1 MLSVYS
7 TCLSVPDD
15 GVRDTV
21 TTSEFLELRLDGQE
35 WDSKHHGRFTLIHP
49 EECSADA
56 FSHIDDKILMLIDG
70 ITVAWNYLNNTYA
83 AWKLG
88 GNATTPIEVSSHHF
102 RLLLRK
108 YSTYRKIFTNSEYA
122 MYITNEGVYGVRFPE
137 FEPILKGY
145 VVLSKAMAAILP
157 VFSFHHEAV
166 YDLDPTSDLIPIHA
180 FGPDICLPIDGDHPF
195 IYDVRQ
201 KASKAEASIE
211 LAKRIAELELPPHI
225 VESIQE
231 YISSGYQ
238 FAQPEVQPLTYTD
251 HIARQIE
258 EQYVSSIATGNFTVS
273 RIGSSNST
281 GPYSF
286 PSSQPENAMH
296 VHRYRFSFNPADP
309 TKSTLERVS
318 SQAAVTRG
326 YPTNPGDVLFANYH
340 EKCDGSTATLWRESL
355 WDERDEVNRKTA
367 LLLSMSEVPVGPL
380 PTERGK
386 GTSEGNGN
394 EVVLGELQLV
404 PLLDLHLEGY
414 QITPDGP
421 YPGDCMVDA
430 ASARAVVLWT
440 NDEEVAYVDV
450 IDIE

>member
-1 MLSVYS
+1 
-7 TCLSVPDD
+7 
-15 GVRDTV
+15 
-21 TTSEFLELRLDGQE
+21 
-35 WDSKHHGRFTLIHP
+35 
-49 EECSADA
+49 
-56 FSHIDDKILMLIDG
+56 
-70 ITVAWNYLNNTYA
+70 
-83 AWKLG
+83 
-88 GNATTPIEVSSHHF
+88 
-102 RLLLRK
+102 
-108 YSTYRKIFTNSEYA
+108 

-145 VVLSKAMAAILP
+145 VVLSNATAMIP
-157 VFSFHHEAV
+157 PSFSFHHEAV

-180 FGPDICLPIDGDHPF
+180 FGPDVCLPVDGDHPF

-201 KASKAEASIE
+201 KASKAEESTE

-231 YISSGYQ
+231 YIANGYQ
-238 FAQPEVQPLTYTD
+238 FPQPEVQPLTYTD

-258 EQYVSSIATGNFTVS
+258 EQYVSSIATGNFIVS
-273 RIGSSNST
+273 RIGSSDST

-309 TKSTLERVS
+309 TKSALERVS
-318 SQAAVTRG
+318 SQTAITRG

-340 EKCDGSTATLWRESL
+340 EKCDGSTVTLWRESL
-355 WDERDEVNRKTA
+355 WDENDEVNRKTA
-367 LLLSMSEVPVGPL
+367 LLLSMSEVPVGPI
-380 PTERGK
+380 PTMKGK
-386 GTSEGNGN
+386 GTSEGSEDG
-394 EVVLGELQLV
+394 VALGELQLV

-414 QITPDGP
+414 QITPNSP

-440 NDEEVAYVDV
+440 NEEQAAYVDV
-450 IDIE
+450 IDVE